1 MTCGHRV
8 TRAALPANIGC
19 VNLLVY
25 KLTLTP
31 LAVGIATAV
40 GRRFGPAV
48 GGWVAGI
55 PFTSAPIAIFV
66 TLDHGVAFG
75 TLTAIGIL
83 AGAAS
88 QAAFALVYSVVA
100 ARFRWPFAL
109 AAAVAA
115 FVAATA
121 ALDQLLPPPVAALEI
136 AIGSIALALALLPRS
151 RAPAPQSTEP
161 LSARSDVVVR
171 AAVATAFVVVLTA
184 LSQRLGPS
192 LAGLISPVPIFGV
205 VLIAFPHRQLGSAA
219 AISACRGFL
228 WGLFAFAAFGFVL
241 SELLPNAGLAGAM
254 TAALASALVVQ
265 GLTLLVLRRWRPA
278 ASTDSGA
285 ATQG

>member
-8 TRAALPANIGC
+8 TREAWAANIAG

-31 LAVGIATAV
+31 LAVGLATV
-40 GRRFGPAV
+40 IGRRYGPAL

-55 PFTSAPIAIFV
+55 PFTSAPIALFV
-66 TLDHGVAFG
+66 TLDHGVPFG

-83 AGAAS
+83 AATAS
-88 QAAFALVYSVVA
+88 QAAFALAYSAVA
-100 ARFRWPFAL
+100 VRFRWPYAL
-109 AAAVAA
+109 VAAVAA

-136 AIGSIALALALLPRS
+136 AVGSVALALALMPRS
-151 RAPAPQSTEP
+151 RAPAPPGMEP
-161 LSARSDVVVR
+161 IPPVRLDALIR
-171 AAVATAFVVVLTA
+171 AAVATAVVVGLTA

-192 LAGLISPVPIFGV
+192 LAGLISPLPIFGA

-228 WGLFAFAAFGFVL
+228 WGLFAFATFGFVL
-241 SELLPNAGLAGAM
+241 SQLLPNAGLAGAM
-254 TAALASALVVQ
+254 VAALASALVVQ
-265 GLTLLVLRRWRPA
+265 ALTLLVLRRRRPA
-278 ASTDSGA
+278 ASAEA
-285 ATQG
+285 ATQR

>member
-1 MTCGHRV
+1 M
-8 TRAALPANIGC
+8 
-19 VNLLVY
+19 NLLVY

-31 LAVGIATAV
+31 LAIGIATAM

-66 TLDHGVAFG
+66 TLDHGVPFG

-100 ARFRWPFAL
+100 VRFRWPFAL

-121 ALDQLLPPPVAALEI
+121 ALDQLLSPPVAALEI
-136 AIGSIALALALLPRS
+136 AAGSIALALALMPRS
-151 RAPAPQSTEP
+151 RVPISPRTEP
-161 LSARSDVVVR
+161 LSVRSDVVVR

-192 LAGLISPVPIFGV
+192 LAGLLSPVPIFGA
-205 VLIAFPHRQLGSAA
+205 VLIVFPHRQLGSAA

-254 TAALASALVVQ
+254 AAALASALVVQ
-265 GLTLLVLRRWRPA
+265 GLTLLVLRRRRA
-278 ASTDSGA
+278 GASAGSGA
-285 ATQG
+285 ATQR

>member
-8 TRAALPANIGC
+8 TRAARPANIGE

-55 PFTSAPIAIFV
+55 PFTSAPVAIFV

-83 AGAAS
+83 AATAS
-88 QAAFALVYSVVA
+88 QAAFAFVYSIA
-100 ARFRWPFAL
+100 AVRLRWPFAL
-109 AAAVAA
+109 PAAVVA
-115 FVAATA
+115 FVVITA

-136 AIGSIALALALLPRS
+136 AVGSIALALALMPRS
-151 RAPAPQSTEP
+151 RASVPP
-161 LSARSDVVVR
+161 SAETLPVRVDVVVR

-192 LAGLISPVPIFGV
+192 LAGMVSPVPIFGA
-205 VLIAFPHRQLGSAA
+205 VLIVFPHRQLGAAA

-228 WGLFAFAAFGFVL
+228 WGLFAFATFGFVL
-241 SELLPNAGLAGAM
+241 SELLPNAGLATAM
-254 TAALASALVVQ
+254 AAALASALAVQ
-265 GLTLLVLRRWRPA
+265 GLTLLVLRRRRPGT
-278 ASTDSGA
+278 SSESGA
-285 ATQG
+285 ATQR

>member
-1 MTCGHRV
+1 MTSGHRV
-8 TRAALPANIGC
+8 TRAALAANIGG

-66 TLDHGVAFG
+66 TLDHGVPFG

-83 AGAAS
+83 AGTAS

-100 ARFRWPFAL
+100 VRFRWPFAL

-136 AIGSIALALALLPRS
+136 AVGSVALALALMPRS
-151 RAPAPQSTEP
+151 RAPAPPSTEP
-161 LSARSDVVVR
+161 LPMRSDIVVR
-171 AAVATAFVVVLTA
+171 AVVATAFVVVLTA

-192 LAGLISPVPIFGV
+192 LAGLISPVPIFGG
-205 VLIAFPHRQLGSAA
+205 VLIAFPHRQLGASA

-241 SELLPNAGLAGAM
+241 SELLPNVGLAGAM
-254 TAALASALVVQ
+254 AAALASALVVQ
-265 GLTLLVLRRWRPA
+265 GLTLLVLRRRRPTASAEPA
-278 ASTDSGA
+278 ATRG
-285 ATQG
+285 

>member
-1 MTCGHRV
+1 
-8 TRAALPANIGC
+8 

-31 LAVGIATAV
+31 LAVGLATFV
-40 GRRFGPAV
+40 GRRYGPAL

-66 TLDHGVAFG
+66 TLDHGVPFG

-83 AGAAS
+83 AGTAS
-88 QAAFALVYSVVA
+88 QSAFAFFYSVVA
-100 ARFRWPFAL
+100 VRLRWPFAL
-109 AAAVAA
+109 IAAVVA

-121 ALDQLLPPPVAALEI
+121 ALDQLLPPPVSALEI
-136 AIGSIALALALLPRS
+136 AAGSIALALALMPRS
-151 RAPAPQSTEP
+151 RAPAPPSAAP
-161 LSARSDVVVR
+161 LPVRVDVVVR
-171 AAVATAFVVVLTA
+171 AVVATAFVVVLTA

-192 LAGLISPVPIFGV
+192 LAGLISPIPIFGA
-205 VLIAFPHRQLGSAA
+205 VLIVFPHRQLGSAA

-228 WGLFAFAAFGFVL
+228 WGLFAFATFAFVL
-241 SELLPNAGLAGAM
+241 SELLPTIGLAAAM
-254 TAALASALVVQ
+254 AAALASALAVQ
-265 GLTLLVLRRWRPA
+265 ALTLLVLRWRRPGASA
-278 ASTDSGA
+278 ADGA

>member
-1 MTCGHRV
+1 MDDVWPSCHAHRSA
-8 TRAALPANIGC
+8 RQHQS

-55 PFTSAPIAIFV
+55 PFTSAPVAIFV
-66 TLDHGVAFG
+66 TLDHGVPFG

-83 AGAAS
+83 AAAAS
-88 QAAFALVYSVVA
+88 QAAFALVYSVSAV
-100 ARFRWPFAL
+100 RLRWPFAL
-109 AAAVAA
+109 LAAVVA

-136 AIGSIALALALLPRS
+136 SVGSIALALALMPRS
-151 RAPAPQSTEP
+151 RAPEPPSAEP
-161 LSARSDVVVR
+161 LPVRVDIVVR
-171 AAVATAFVVVLTA
+171 AAVATVFVVVLTA
-184 LSQRLGPS
+184 LSQRLGPT
-192 LAGLISPVPIFGV
+192 LAGLISPVPIFGA
-205 VLIAFPHRQLGSAA
+205 VLIVFPHRQLGAAA

-228 WGLFAFAAFGFVL
+228 WGLFAFATFGFVL
-241 SELLPNAGLAGAM
+241 SELLPNAGLMGSMA
-254 TAALASALVVQ
+254 AALAAAIVVQ
-265 GLTLLVLRRWRPA
+265 GVTLLVVGRRRRV
-278 ASTDSGA
+278 ASA
-285 ATQG
+285 